1 MIESKAGSLR
11 ANHYHKTDWHYCYVI
26 SGQIRYFY
34 RDLKSNKKP
43 ELLIVEKGKYGIHPS
58 TGRTLYEI

>member
-11 ANHYHKTDWHYCYVI
+11 ANHYHKTDWHYCYVL
-26 SGQIRYFY
+26 SGKNKYFY

-43 ELLIVEKGKYGIHPS
+43 ELLIVEKGAIWYLPLHWLN
-58 TGRTLYEI
+58 TV